1 MARVTGKYNVD
12 FERGDGG
19 FKSVFGTFIGTR
31 LKENKEQYKR
41 ELKAADPT
49 YEGKQLTALRKERA
63 DLLKEL
69 RGGGSSASGGSTRSS
84 WTSGAKDAAEQQLK
98 LKAEKLKAQNTYMQG
113 VEAGGTPESQIISLR
128 DVGPSAANL
137 ESDLKRILEATTSGM
152 GFPGK
157 MNAGKHGIGEGILN
171 AMKNVDGMPQS
182 TIDQAKSFLRASG
195 YEASKEAQAIYE
207 DPDLITTQEQNLID
221 IIKQGG
227 TGGSTTTKLGA
238 GLDPNTRNALL
249 IKQLKQINSEIKKQ
263 QGVYST
269 TKSDYLDLVA
279 NPGRNFAL
287 SPTSSRPSVLSQS
300 MDMYADV
307 YEADPRYAKRLLDE
321 SSEAGRITVPDRFE
335 GLKSVDGAGG
345 KSPIDI
351 LMDTSSTLA
360 ILRGTTGKEGDV
372 ERTLDADDVRLVRGS
387 LDRMRRAMKSP
398 MFDEQKYGDI
408 KGPGGKSM
416 PIGKFLDDVTNQFDS
431 VPENMKAQYSQA
443 ISDKIIE
450 WSKTQDE
457 KKLKAARRDYN
468 PKYAVT
474 QSLDRI
480 QAAKRKFDNTG
491 DSKVLRETI
500 ATEYN
505 ILNDTDK
512 EIRGAGGDAAL
523 QRIDD
528 FMSVSEDNR
537 NIDFL
542 SNDLQDLSSVLMAQD
557 LSNVPTNEGNTGE

>member
-19 FKSVFGTFIGTR
+19 LKSVFGTFIGNR
-31 LKENKEQYKR
+31 LKENKEQYAR
-41 ELKAADPT
+41 EIKAADPT

-69 RGGGSSASGGSTRSS
+69 RGGGSSASGGSKRDS

-98 LKAEKLKAQNTYMQG
+98 LKSEKLKAQNTYMQG
-113 VEAGGTPESQIISLR
+113 VESGGMPESQIIALR
-128 DVGPSAANL
+128 DVGPNAANL
-137 ESDLKRILEATTSGM
+137 ESDLKNILVATTKGM
-152 GFPGK
+152 GFPAK

-171 AMKNVDGMPQS
+171 AMKSVDGMPQS

-207 DPDLITTQEQNLID
+207 DPDLITTQEQNLIN
-221 IIKQGG
+221 IIKKGG
-227 TGGSTTTKLGA
+227 SGGSTTTKLGA

-249 IKQLKQINSEIKKQ
+249 IKQLEQINAEIQKQ

-269 TKSDYLDLVA
+269 AKSDYLDLVA

-287 SPTSSRPSVLSQS
+287 SPTSSRPSVLSES

-307 YEADPRYAKRLLDE
+307 YEADPRYAKEMLDK

-335 GLKSVDGAGG
+335 GLKSLDGFGG

-360 ILRGTTGKEGDV
+360 ILRGTTDKEGAV
-372 ERTLDADDVRLVRGS
+372 KRTLTSDDAKLVRGS
-387 LDRMRRAMKSP
+387 LERMSRAMKSP
-398 MFDEQKYGDI
+398 MFNEQKYGDV
-408 KGPGGKSM
+408 KGPGGKPI
-416 PIGKFLDDVTNQFDS
+416 PIGKFLDYITGQFDS
-431 VPENMKAQYSQA
+431 IPEDQKAEYAQLA
-443 ISDKIIE
+443 SDTVIE

-468 PKYAVT
+468 PNAAVS
-474 QSLDRI
+474 QSIGRI
-480 QAAKRKFDNTG
+480 QTAKKEFDKTG
-491 DSKVLRETI
+491 DPKVLR
-500 ATEYN
+500 
-505 ILNDTDK
+505 DTMAVEHNSFINTDR
-512 EIRGAGGDAAL
+512 EIRGAGGDAFL
-523 QRIDD
+523 QRLDD
-528 FMSVSEDNR
+528 FRSVSSDKR
-537 NIDFL
+537 NMDFL
-542 SNDLQDLSSVLMAQD
+542 SNDLQDLSDLMITNQD
-557 LSNVPTNEGNTGE
+557 TGVKNG